1 MVPERSGARQ
11 MISTWLSAD
20 KLLTIRE
27 YKVTI
32 PENKKLK
39 YDGEKAVQKTHLVVY
54 CTRV

>member
-1 MVPERSGARQ
+1 